1 MNRVHAKYFWSVG
14 VVLMLMVLGYQ
25 GNQIS
30 HLENKITSLN
40 AYIDTQSVQLE
51 LLEEQLMVLNEAYQ
65 SGDKKEDY
73 WFWEALS
80 YPSTPEK
87 LIASLAGQEELI
99 PFDGVL
105 GGETYFV
112 LEEAK
117 ILDPS
122 YVFVPIE
129 DGHMLGGMLLKYEF
143 IDDKQVEWLVVDG
156 WCPKLD

>member
-1 MNRVHAKYFWSVG
+1 
-14 VVLMLMVLGYQ
+14 MLMVLGYQ
-25 GNQIS
+25 GNQVS
-30 HLENKITSLN
+30 HLEDQIKSLN
-40 AYIDTQSVQLE
+40 AYIDTQSVQLGI
-51 LLEEQLMVLNEAYQ
+51 LEEQLKVINETYQ
-65 SGDKKEDY
+65 SDSDNEDH
-73 WFWEALS
+73 WFWEVLN
-80 YPSTPEK
+80 YPSTPPEK
-87 LIASLAGQEELI
+87 LIASLGGQEELI

-105 GGETYFV
+105 GGKKTYFV

-156 WCPKLD
+156 WWPKLD